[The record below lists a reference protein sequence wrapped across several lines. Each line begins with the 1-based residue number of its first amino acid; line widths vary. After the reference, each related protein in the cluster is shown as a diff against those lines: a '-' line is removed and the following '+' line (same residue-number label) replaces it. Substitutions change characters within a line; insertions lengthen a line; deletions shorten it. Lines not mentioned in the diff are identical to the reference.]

1 MAGAHRIPFWG
12 APRRPCLAR
21 PEVECYAEPRD
32 PLQGPVNMP
41 DPPIDIGKWFI
52 DQPDPPEHTYELAL
66 VLGGTVSAGCY
77 TAGALDFLIEALDTW
92 NAAKEKNDPQAP
104 THKVALRVI
113 AGTSG
118 GGVNA
123 AIMARALAFKFPP
136 VTRGTSPS
144 LPQTGNPFYDTW
156 VNKIRLLDF
165 LDNAD
170 LQAGKIHSALNGA
183 PLEGAARDI
192 VSFTGPFAHRP
203 YIGVP
208 DRDYRTAFQESSGEW
223 FVDHADYARFAFAYP
238 GAPAPALRPDEFAIG
253 FGPTDQASRR
263 LANEIDWDSFS
274 HFALATAA
282 FPVGFP
288 PRQLARPTEHYR
300 YRVVAP
306 PPDESGNN
314 KVQAIEPDWDMLF
327 GPGNPRPAD
336 YQFLA
341 VDGGATDNEPIGLA
355 RTALCGVVKRNPRD
369 PLKANRGVLLVDPFA
384 GEPGLSAPAPDD
396 LLAVTGGVLNSL
408 IQQTRYDTS
417 DLLLALDPDV
427 FSRFMVSARRDGLSG
442 SKAIATGGL
451 GAFIGFASPAFMRHD
466 YLLGRANCQALL
478 ARSFL
483 LSPDNPVVRGCWS
496 PDALKLNGVQRNG
509 QQFVRIIPLLDDV
522 AVPENLDPWPKGALD
537 PAIFKSAIEQR
548 WKALITAELRG
559 LSWGKLLGWFGGLFS
574 EGQVADFV
582 IKKMNDALRE
592 WDLAR

>member
-1 MAGAHRIPFWG
+1 M
-12 APRRPCLAR
+12 
-21 PEVECYAEPRD
+21 V
-32 PLQGPVNMP
+32 VNVP
-41 DPPIDIGKWFI
+41 DEPIDVGKWFI
-52 DQPDPPEHTYELAL
+52 DQPEPPEHTYELAL

-92 NAAKEKNDPQAP
+92 SAAKDRNDPRAP
-104 THKVALRVI
+104 THNLAIRVI

-123 AIMARALAFKFPP
+123 AITARALAFRFPP
-136 VTRGTSPS
+136 VMRGTSPS
-144 LPQTGNPFYDTW
+144 LPETGNPFYDTW

-165 LDNAD
+165 LDISD
-170 LQAGKIHSALNGA
+170 LRAGKVHSVLNGA
-183 PLEGAARDI
+183 PLENAARNI
-192 VSFTGPFAHRP
+192 VSFTGPPARRR

-208 DRDYRTAFQESSGEW
+208 ARQDPLRVILTFTNLQGVPYRTGFQETSGEA
-223 FVDHADYARFAFAYP
+223 FVDHADYARFALAYP
-238 GAPAPALRPDEFAIG
+238 DAPMPALRPDEFAIG
-253 FGPTDQASRR
+253 FGPADQANRR
-263 LANEIDWDSFS
+263 LANEIDGATFS

-306 PPDESGNN
+306 PPDESGNS

-355 RTALCGVVKRNPRD
+355 RTALCGATKRNPRD
-369 PLKANRGVLLVDPFA
+369 PVKANRGVLLVDPFA

-396 LLAVTGGVLNSL
+396 LLAITSGVLNSL
-408 IQQTRYDTS
+408 IQQTRYATS
-417 DLLLALDPDV
+417 DLVLALDPDV
-427 FSRFMVSARRDGLSG
+427 FSRFMVSAQRDGLVG
-442 SKAIATGGL
+442 SKAMATGGL

-483 LSPDNPVVRGCWS
+483 LSPENPIMQGCWS
-496 PDALKLNGVQRNG
+496 EEALKLNGVQSKGR
-509 QQFVRIIPLLDDV
+509 QYVRVIPLLDDV
-522 AVPENLDPWPKGALD
+522 AVPESLDPWPKGALD
-537 PAIFKSAIEQR
+537 PSLFKGAIEER

-559 LSWGKLLGWFGGLFS
+559 LWWGKFLGWLGGLFS

-582 IKKMNDALRE
+582 IKKMDDALKE